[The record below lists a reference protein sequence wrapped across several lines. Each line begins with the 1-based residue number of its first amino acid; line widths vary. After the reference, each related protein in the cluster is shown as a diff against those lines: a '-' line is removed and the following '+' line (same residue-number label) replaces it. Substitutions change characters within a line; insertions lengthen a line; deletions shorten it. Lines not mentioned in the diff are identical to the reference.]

1 MDETSATFLGGKN
14 FNDGR
19 TNVMGFVGYY
29 HRDALEASSK
39 DFTQTA
45 DLRERAGSDSTRW
58 DNRSLS
64 GPYGNFTT
72 GTANPDGSFTPG
84 GFGRF
89 HLQPGDGGRSEEHTS
104 ELPSLMRS

>member
-1 MDETSATFLGGKN
+1 
-14 FNDGR
+14 
-19 TNVMGFVGYY
+19 MGFVGYY

-72 GTANPDGSFTPG
+72 GTANPDGTFTPG

-89 HLQPGDGGRSEEHTS
+89 HMQPGDGGVGVEGGSQTGRGARRERDGQFVEVRVVA
-104 ELPSLMRS
+104 E

>member
-1 MDETSATFLGGKN
+1 
-14 FNDGR
+14 
-19 TNVMGFVGYY
+19 MGFVGYY

-64 GPYGNFTT
+64 GPYGNCTT
-72 GTANPDGSFTPG
+72 GTAN
-84 GFGRF
+84 
-89 HLQPGDGGRSEEHTS
+89 RSEESRVGQECVSTCRSRWSPYHSKNNEKTHAYNSATS
-104 ELPSLMRS
+104 THKYKNAINQD